1 MKRKYLK
8 LLLISLQFTLPMLL
22 TIKCVI
28 TQRLFF
34 GHQRDTIFAAFCRS
48 NCFRP
53 RISSVRATCK
63 CITLRLI
70 TFVTRHK
77 PASPLVRNPSPR
89 TKICKGLFIRYY
101 NPTGFLSS
109 LNTRSPHLSHSIE
122 EFVLSIAPLLFS
134 LYCIPSF
141 SFFFIFSVYAGRA
154 KCGNV
159 TPLYANSSY
168 TIKLKDYRHWDQ
180 PHWGNLFVQ
189 RLIFN
194 IFVANLYRNIET
206 LRV

>member
-1 MKRKYLK
+1 MCNYAA
-8 LLLISLQFTLPMLL
+8 SF
-22 TIKCVI
+22 
-28 TQRLFF
+28 FF
-34 GHQRDTIFAAFCRS
+34 GHQRDTIFAPFCRS

-77 PASPLVRNPSPR
+77 PASPLVGNPSPR

-109 LNTRSPHLSHSIE
+109 LNTRTPHFSHSIE

-141 SFFFIFSVYAGRA
+141 SFFFLFSVYAGQLSA
-154 KCGNV
+154 
-159 TPLYANSSY
+159 
-168 TIKLKDYRHWDQ
+168 
-180 PHWGNLFVQ
+180 
-189 RLIFN
+189 
-194 IFVANLYRNIET
+194 ET
-206 LRV
+206 LHRCTQIFLTRWNWNIIGTVINHTAATYSCNG

>member
-1 MKRKYLK
+1 MLHTCTHNLINTTLMKRKYLK
-8 LLLISLQFTLPMLL
+8 LVLILLQSTLPMLL
-22 TIKCVI
+22 AINV
-28 TQRLFF
+28 QLRSVFF
-34 GHQRDTIFAAFCRS
+34 CHQRDTIFAPFCRS

-53 RISSVRATCK
+53 RVSSVRATCK

-77 PASPLVRNPSPR
+77 PASPLVGNPSPG

-109 LNTRSPHLSHSIE
+109 LNTRTPHFSHSIE

-141 SFFFIFSVYAGRA
+141 SFLFFFLSL
-154 KCGNV
+154 CG
-159 TPLYANSSY
+159 TASY
-168 TIKLKDYRHWDQ
+168 
-180 PHWGNLFVQ
+180 
-189 RLIFN
+189 
-194 IFVANLYRNIET
+194 
-206 LRV
+206 